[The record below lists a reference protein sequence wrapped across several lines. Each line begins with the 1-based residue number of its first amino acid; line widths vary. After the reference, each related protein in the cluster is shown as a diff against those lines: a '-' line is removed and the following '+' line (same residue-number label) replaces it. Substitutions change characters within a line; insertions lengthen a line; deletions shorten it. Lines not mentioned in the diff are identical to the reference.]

1 MDGLLGWHVAFV
13 GTTMLL
19 AVIALV
25 LLTVWGRILLRRDR
39 DESEK

>member
-1 MDGLLGWHVAFV
+1 MNGLLSWHVAFV